1 MYSRILYAILLTGVV
16 AEAVSGP
23 TVFHTIK
30 DGGLRGF
37 LQYSTGQQG
46 KPIFTFR
53 NIPYAAPPLGDL
65 RFKPP
70 QKNKPWSGVRDA
82 TEKAKECP
90 QDPAM
95 SDTLEEAGWPI
106 EKNRPMSEDCLRLDV
121 FTPTLNEK
129 AKLPVMVWIHG
140 GGFIMGSNRVYDGTV
155 LAATGDVV
163 IVPIN
168 YRLATLAWLN
178 TGDEDAP
185 GNLGFL
191 DQIQALK
198 WVKENIASFGGDP
211 GEITIFGESAGGV
224 SVVALSL
231 SPLGEGLFSRAI
243 AQSGSAITNS
253 FLIPAGSSGSMI
265 RELSKAV
272 GCNETEDNRE
282 IIMCL
287 RSKTWEELTE
297 AKPPEG
303 MPYWPFLPIC
313 GDAFMPKPPKD
324 MVKESDVKARIKSLD
339 IMTGVTENEGYMM
352 AGKVLAPHF
361 TVNKTRETMFQDLKA
376 MLQIFGIL
384 DPSDEEASQR
394 VEKTLNEKYL
404 PQENPTEDELTLVMS
419 RLTGD
424 FMLIAPT
431 LQTAHLFKE
440 IGANVFVYEL
450 SHSPLQM
457 RNHGRPEY
465 IKADH
470 GDDIMYMFGFPKSPL
485 GPEEGIVWDDDDL
498 ILENQMLKYW
508 TNFGKTGNPNGG
520 DLLEWPQFSTDNHEA
535 ISLRTHSVILTQFS
549 DDSVK
554 FWSETV
560 PNILKKQDSDQKEEL

>member
-1 MYSRILYAILLTGVV
+1 
-16 AEAVSGP
+16 
-23 TVFHTIK
+23 
-30 DGGLRGF
+30 
-37 LQYSTGQQG
+37 
-46 KPIFTFR
+46 
-53 NIPYAAPPLGDL
+53 
-65 RFKPP
+65 
-70 QKNKPWSGVRDA
+70 
-82 TEKAKECP
+82 
-90 QDPAM
+90 
-95 SDTLEEAGWPI
+95 
-106 EKNRPMSEDCLRLDV
+106 
-121 FTPTLNEK
+121 
-129 AKLPVMVWIHG
+129 
-140 GGFIMGSNRVYDGTV
+140 
-155 LAATGDVV
+155 
-163 IVPIN
+163 
-168 YRLATLAWLN
+168 
-178 TGDEDAP
+178 EDAP

-339 IMTGVTENEGYMM
+339 IMTGVTENE
-352 AGKVLAPHF
+352 A
-361 TVNKTRETMFQDLKA
+361 
-376 MLQIFGIL
+376 
-384 DPSDEEASQR
+384 
-394 VEKTLNEKYL
+394 LNEKYL